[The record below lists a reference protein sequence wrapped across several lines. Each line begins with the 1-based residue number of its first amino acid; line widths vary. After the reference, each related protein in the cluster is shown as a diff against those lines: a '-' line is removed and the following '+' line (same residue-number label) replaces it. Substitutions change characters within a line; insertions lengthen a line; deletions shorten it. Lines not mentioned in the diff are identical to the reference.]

1 MPPEPGR
8 VRWVA
13 GRALGVARSGSV
25 AAEPVPRPGP
35 RRVGRDRALA
45 QRRDPAAR
53 GRLVPGAL
61 PGPGAPGR
69 RHPQSAAAGAAAPD
83 PPSAAAEPAPCSFE
97 PVGPGPSPDGRPS
110 SAPRPTGLCS
120 PLEAGSVVT
129 RCQSS
134 TISNGR
140 WTIEQAWWDGTAAG
154 SSLGSRTRTRRPSKA
169 DRTRS
174 MAWVR
179 RGVGRSM
186 TTASTVSAASAD
198 QAWMVRSSVTRPV
211 PWSSALRAR
220 PSEGSRR
227 SSTTWRDIRGAPT
240 WWRRRRRCA

>member
-1 MPPEPGR
+1 VPG
-8 VRWVA
+8 
-13 GRALGVARSGSV
+13 GRASPGAPDAAGARPGSTEDGSGPGDVARSGSV
-25 AAEPVPRPGP
+25 EAEPRSPDLVAAGRSGSGSRAVGGTAGSSAGPG
-35 RRVGRDRALA
+35 
-45 QRRDPAAR
+45 AAPR
-53 GRLVPGAL
+53 GRL
-61 PGPGAPGR
+61 
-69 RHPQSAAAGAAAPD
+69 AAP
-83 PPSAAAEPAPCSFE
+83 EPAPTVAA
-97 PVGPGPSPDGRPS
+97 PAPAGPSPALPP
-110 SAPRPTGLCS
+110 APPRS
-120 PLEAGSVVT
+120 PLGVGSVVT

-140 WTIEQAWWDGTAAG
+140 WTMEQAWWEGTAAG
-154 SSLGSRTRTRRPSKA
+154 SSLGSRTRTRRPPKA

-186 TTASTVSAASAD
+186 TTASMVSAGSAD

-227 SSTTWRDIRGAPT
+227 SSTTWRDMRGAPT
-240 WWRRRRRCA
+240 WRRRR